1 MRDPVR
7 RLGDGVSRRIAH
19 EVRAGLETPVPVVPE
34 LSTREQYL
42 AIAAL
47 RDRQPR
53 PGDGL
58 TTSELR
64 VFSQNGEDGVLAEIF
79 GRLGTERGR
88 FVEIGVEDGV
98 ECNTRYIAE
107 VLGWSGVYVEADDTC
122 FQSLSSRL
130 TNRGDLATVR
140 QMVTPENV
148 EQILGD
154 AGVPV
159 DLDLLSIDVDG
170 QDYWIWEAIER
181 YAPRVV
187 VIEYNA
193 GLPADRLLVEPRGR
207 SGWTPLSDFFGA
219 SIGALRALGKQKG
232 YTLVHTEL
240 AGVNAF
246 FVRNELAAGFPAE
259 ALLRGPNYDLRARH
273 HFDVGEHDEYVE
285 VDPG

>member
-19 EVRAGLETPVPVVPE
+19 EVRAGLESSPPVVPE
-34 LSTREQYL
+34 ASTREQYL
-42 AIAAL
+42 SIAAL

-53 PGDGL
+53 PGEAL
-58 TTSELR
+58 TSSELR

-79 GRLGTERGR
+79 GRLATERGS

-98 ECNTRYIAE
+98 ECNTRYLAE
-107 VLGWSGVYVEADDTC
+107 VLGWSGVYVEADDAC
-122 FQSLSSRL
+122 FQSLSARL
-130 TNRGDLATVR
+130 ANRADLVTVH

-148 EQILGD
+148 EQLFAD
-154 AGVPV
+154 AGVPT

-170 QDYWIWEAIER
+170 QDYWIWEAIEA
-181 YAPRVV
+181 YTPRVV
-187 VIEYNA
+187 VVEYNA

-219 SIGALRALGKQKG
+219 SIGAFRALGEQKG

-246 FVRNELAAGFPAE
+246 FVRNEFAAGFAGEP
-259 ALLRGPNYDLRARH
+259 LLRGPNYDLRGRH
-273 HFDVGEHDEYVE
+273 HVDVGGDDEYVE